1 MRIALCGASGRIG
14 QYIPREALVRGH
26 EVKALV
32 CHPQSLKAS
41 QAEQVWEWAKVLPL
55 MEYEY

>member
-14 QYIPREALVRGH
+14 QRMTHEALVRGH
-26 EVKALV
+26 QVKALGS
-32 CHPQSLKAS
+32 HPEPLKAS
-41 QAEQVWEWAKVLPL
+41 QAERIWEWAKVLPL